1 MNSEYT
7 ASRNRRRRK
16 EPPKSPLRFI
26 LFMPAVIFYLE
37 MITKLFSFED
47 LYILGTFLTLFFSL
61 SFGLLLS
68 LICSFFSPKTNR
80 KIALISLIVLGV
92 YFSFHFVYKDFFET
106 FFSLTATGEAGN
118 FTQFLGESVIATF
131 QNLHVVILYFLP
143 AVFFGIWG
151 KKQFPCYK
159 LPGGAKIIIAI
170 GMTGIHLFSFLTIQI
185 IGSDYKNFYND
196 FSLSTTGEELVG
208 NFGLITRQRL
218 ELQQLIFGSSEIV
231 DDGGATSLGNPDNNS
246 SENNDVQINYAP
258 NIMNID
264 FDSLIANESDKT
276 IKQMHEY
283 FSSVTPTM
291 QNQYT
296 GMFKDKNL
304 IFLTLEGF
312 SYKIIDPTLT
322 PTLYKMSTQGF
333 VFNNFYT
340 SMWGGSTAT
349 GEYAATTGNF
359 YNSANCL
366 RMLKDKTMPFTM
378 GSQFKKIGYTT
389 LAYHNNTYTYYG
401 RENSHPTMGY
411 TYKAIGNGLE
421 LPSNCWP
428 RSDNEMAAVTI
439 NDFINE
445 DKFHVYYMT
454 VSGHANYT
462 FEGNRMSVK
471 HKARVEHLPYSE
483 NVKAY
488 IACQL
493 EVEDMLTTLVNE
505 LEKAGKLD
513 DTVFAMS
520 ADHYP
525 YALSSAE
532 CAELYGMNEEGMV
545 SDFNLYKN
553 SFILWSSSMKEPV
566 IVDEP
571 CSAIDIIPTLSNLFG
586 IEYDSRLL
594 MGQDILSNSVPLV
607 ILNCNS
613 GGGSWH
619 WITDKGS
626 YNTKTKTFTAAS
638 GVSMTEAEEKEYIK
652 TVNSVVSK
660 KRTYSLRILEKDYYK
675 YIFK

>member
-1 MNSEYT
+1 MEREYT
-7 ASRNRRRRK
+7 AQRSRQRRRK
-16 EPPKSPLRFI
+16 EPPKIPFRFI
-26 LFMPAVIFYLE
+26 LFMPLSIFYLE
-37 MITKLFSFED
+37 LITKIFGFEET
-47 LYILGTFLTLFFSL
+47 YFLGSIFTMFFSL
-61 SFGLLLS
+61 SIGLLFS

-80 KIALISLIVLGV
+80 RIALISLIVLAV

-106 FFSLTATGEAGN
+106 FFSLVTTGEAGN
-118 FTQFLGESVIATF
+118 FTQFLGESILATI
-131 QNLHVVILYFLP
+131 QNIHVVILYFVP
-143 AVFFGIWG
+143 AIIFGLWG

-159 LPGGAKIIIAI
+159 LPGGAKIIIAVV
-170 GMTGIHLFSFLTIQI
+170 MTVVHLFNFLCITIV
-185 IGSDYKNFYND
+185 GSDYISYYKD
-196 FSLSTTGEELVG
+196 FTMSTTGEEIVG
-208 NFGLITRQRL
+208 NFGLLTRQRL
-218 ELQQLIFGSSEIV
+218 EIQQLLFGSGDIL
-231 DDGGATSLGNPDNNS
+231 DDGGATSLGGQDEPSNEQTPIVY
-246 SENNDVQINYAP
+246 EP
-258 NIMNID
+258 NVMNID
-264 FDSLIANESDKT
+264 FNSLIANEEDKN

-283 FSSVTPTM
+283 FSSLTPTLK
-291 QNQYT
+291 NEYT

-312 SYKIIDPTLT
+312 SYKVIDPTLT

-366 RMLKDKTMPFTM
+366 RLSGDNLLPFTM
-378 GSQFKKIGYTT
+378 GNQFKKLGYTT

-401 RENSHPTMGY
+401 RDKSHPNMGY
-411 TYKAIGNGLE
+411 TYKATDNGLV
-421 LPSNCWP
+421 LPSNVWP
-428 RSDNEMAAVTI
+428 RSDNEMAQATLP
-439 NDFINE
+439 DFINQ

-462 FEGNRMSVK
+462 FAGNRMSVK
-471 HKARVEHLPYSE
+471 HKARVQNLPYSE

-525 YALSSAE
+525 YALSNSE
-532 CAELYGMNEEGMV
+532 CAELYGMSEEGLV
-545 SDFNLYKN
+545 SNFDLYKN
-553 SFILWSSSMKEPV
+553 SFILWSSSMAEPIV
-566 IVDEP
+566 IDEP
-571 CSAIDIIPTLSNLFG
+571 CSAIDIIPTLSTLFG
-586 IEYDSRLL
+586 LEYDSRLL
-594 MGQDILSNSVPLV
+594 MGQDILSNAVPLV
-607 ILNCNS
+607 VLNCNS

-626 YNTKTKTFTAAS
+626 YNTKTKTFTPAD
-638 GVSMTEAEEKEYIK
+638 GITMTEDEQKEYVK

-660 KRTYSLRILEKDYYK
+660 KRTYSLRILDKDYYR
-675 YIFK
+675 YVFK